1 MSSPRFEASRIL
13 GERLKKRRTELRIS
27 QVDVA
32 NLSQVDLANYG
43 RVERGIGN
51 PTFMTLLQRAVT
63 LEIEPSELLEGLADL
78 ELLPEPAHAFSSSD
92 FVREQLGLRERP
104 DRKG

>member
-13 GERLKKRRTELRIS
+13 GERLRKRRRELRIS

-51 PTFMTLLQRAVT
+51 PTFMTLLQLAVT
-63 LEIEPSELLEGLADL
+63 LEIEPGELLDGLADL
-78 ELLPEPAHAFSSSD
+78 RLLPEPEHAFSSSD
-92 FVREQLGLRERP
+92 FVREQRDLLDRP
-104 DRKG
+104 GRKG

>member
-13 GERLKKRRTELRIS
+13 GERLRKRRRELRIS

-32 NLSQVDLANYG
+32 TLSQVDLANYG

-51 PTFMTLLQRAVT
+51 PTFMTLLQLAVT
-63 LEIEPSELLEGLADL
+63 LEIEPSELLDGLADL
-78 ELLPEPAHAFSSSD
+78 ELLPEPDHTFSSSD
-92 FVREQLGLRERP
+92 FVREQLTLGDRP
-104 DRKG
+104 GRKD